1 MPQAPAAG
9 RTRQNADTNLV
20 AKKAAKVAA
29 AKKKMLL
36 AQLEELLDFDSSHR
50 FAGRSTK
57 AKCHVV
63 GTDEVGR
70 GCLAGP
76 VVASAV
82 ALPEISMKSEIAK
95 ALMELNDSKKLTIE
109 QRERLSTSLQSFC
122 HFSIA
127 EASVREIN
135 ELNILNASLLAM
147 KRAVDGLIE
156 KGNHS
161 ALPVLVL
168 IDGNKKMSALDHIQQ
183 TVIGGDS
190 KSASIAAASIIAKV
204 HRDRL
209 MTELSEQHPAFGWHQ
224 NKGYGSKV
232 HRDALQEHG
241 MTEWHRHLFC
251 QKILCTQL
259 SLTDLLDEAQLNL
272 AIEDDNFSED

>member
-1 MPQAPAAG
+1 MPQAP
-9 RTRQNADTNLV
+9 
-20 AKKAAKVAA
+20 VAA
-29 AKKKMLL
+29 AKKKILL
-36 AQLEELLDFDSSHR
+36 AQLEDLLDFDHGHR
-50 FAGRSTK
+50 KSGRSAK
-57 AKCHVV
+57 AKCHIV

-82 ALPEISMKSEIAK
+82 VLPEITMKSNVAK
-95 ALMELNDSKKLTIE
+95 ALMELNDSKKLTLE
-109 QRERLSTSLQSFC
+109 QRERLSITLKDIC
-122 HFSIA
+122 HFAIG

-135 ELNILNASLLAM
+135 EINILNASLLAM
-147 KRAVDGLIE
+147 KRAIDQLVGT
-156 KGNHS
+156 GHYS

-168 IDGNKKMSALDHIQQ
+168 IDGNKKVANIDHIQQ

-209 MTELSEQHPAFGWHQ
+209 MTELSEQYPAFGWHQ
-224 NKGYGSKV
+224 NKGYGSKL

-259 SLTDLLDEAQLNL
+259 SLTDLLDEAKLEL
-272 AIEDDNFSED
+272 DDDFLED

>member
-1 MPQAPAAG
+1 MPQAPVVN
-9 RTRQNADTNLV
+9 RTRETTATNLV

-29 AKKKMLL
+29 EKKRMHL
-36 AQLEELLDFDSSHR
+36 AQLEELLDFDRGHR
-50 FAGRSTK
+50 FTGRSTK
-57 AKCHVV
+57 PKCHIV

-82 ALPEISMKSEIAK
+82 VLPEFSIKSDIAK
-95 ALMELNDSKKLTIE
+95 ALSELNDSKKLTLE
-109 QRERLSTSLQSFC
+109 QRERLSNSLRNIC
-122 HFSIA
+122 HFAIG
-127 EASVREIN
+127 EANVREIN

-147 KRAVDGLIE
+147 KRAVDQLI
-156 KGNHS
+156 GGGQYS
-161 ALPVLVL
+161 VLPVLVL
-168 IDGNKKMSALDHIQQ
+168 IDGNKKVANLGHIQQ

-204 HRDRL
+204 YRDRL

-224 NKGYGSKV
+224 NKGYGSKL

-241 MTEWHRHLFC
+241 MTQWHRHLFC

-259 SLTDLLDEAQLNL
+259 SLTDLLDEAQLD
-272 AIEDDNFSED
+272 IEDDLNFLEE

>member
-1 MPQAPAAG
+1 MPQAPVQS
-9 RTRQNADTNLV
+9 RTRQATETNLV

-29 AKKKMLL
+29 AKKRMHL
-36 AQLEELLDFDSSHR
+36 AQLEELLDFDRSHR
-50 FAGRSTK
+50 FTGRSTK
-57 AKCHVV
+57 AKCHIV

-82 ALPEISMKSEIAK
+82 ALPEFSMKSDIAK
-95 ALMELNDSKKLTIE
+95 ALSELNDSKKLTLE
-109 QRERLSTSLQSFC
+109 QRERLSHSLRGIC
-122 HFSIA
+122 HFAIG
-127 EASVREIN
+127 EATVREIN

-147 KRAVDGLIE
+147 KRAVDQLVEG
-156 KGNHS
+156 GQYS
-161 ALPVLVL
+161 VLPVLVL
-168 IDGNKKMSALDHIQQ
+168 IDGNKTVSGLSHIQQ

-204 HRDRL
+204 YRDRL

-224 NKGYGSKV
+224 NKGYGSKL

-241 MTEWHRHLFC
+241 MTQWHRHLFC

-259 SLTDLLDEAQLNL
+259 SLTDLLDEAQLDIDDDL
-272 AIEDDNFSED
+272 DFLED

>member
-1 MPQAPAAG
+1 MPQAPVVK
-9 RTRQNADTNLV
+9 RTRETTSTNLV
-20 AKKAAKVAA
+20 TKKAAKVAA
-29 AKKKMLL
+29 AKKRMHL
-36 AQLEELLDFDSSHR
+36 AQLEELLDFDHGHR
-50 FAGRSTK
+50 FTGRSAK
-57 AKCHVV
+57 PKCHIV

-82 ALPEISMKSEIAK
+82 VLPECSIKSDIAK
-95 ALMELNDSKKLTIE
+95 ALSELNDSKKLTQE
-109 QRERLSTSLQSFC
+109 QRERLSNSLRNIC
-122 HFSIA
+122 HFAIG
-127 EASVREIN
+127 EANVREIN

-147 KRAVDGLIE
+147 KRAVDQLIA
-156 KGNHS
+156 GGQYS
-161 ALPVLVL
+161 VLPVLVL
-168 IDGNKKMSALDHIQQ
+168 IDGNKKVANLGHIQQ

-224 NKGYGSKV
+224 NKGYGSKL

-241 MTEWHRHLFC
+241 MTQWHRHLFC

-259 SLTDLLDEAQLNL
+259 SLTDLLDEAQLD
-272 AIEDDNFSED
+272 IEDDLDFLED